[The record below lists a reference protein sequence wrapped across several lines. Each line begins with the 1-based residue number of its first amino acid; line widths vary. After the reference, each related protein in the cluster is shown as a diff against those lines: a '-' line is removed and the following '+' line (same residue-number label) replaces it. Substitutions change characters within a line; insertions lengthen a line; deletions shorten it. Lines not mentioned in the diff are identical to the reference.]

1 MRALRWDGRA
11 TEQFRVV
18 IGRYL
23 AEMSQPATRVPPPR
37 LDGIT
42 CVQDGSVLTVTMDR
56 PEVRNAMRPST
67 WAALAEVGATIGD
80 DVRVVVL
87 RGAGEAFSSGLDRRL
102 LTGETDG
109 HDAPLTTLFEMSFE
123 DFDRTVEVYQQG
135 FLWLRDPRFISIA
148 AVQGHAIG
156 AGFQLALACDIRV
169 AADDAKFNMREP
181 ALGIVPDLTGTK
193 HLVEAVGYARALEW
207 TASARFVEAD
217 EALVSGLVSRV
228 VSRQDLDAA
237 VEDLAQGMTAHPHG
251 AVTATKSLL
260 LGAIERTFDEQRVH
274 ERAAQFDRFQAL
286 AAAAE
291 NARGSAP

>member
-1 MRALRWDGRA
+1 MERSRAYN
-11 TEQFRVV
+11 
-18 IGRYL
+18 GRYL
-23 AEMSQPATRVPPPR
+23 AGMSEPETPR
-37 LDGIT
+37 TLPLHDGLT
-42 CVQDGSVLTVTMDR
+42 CVQKGSVLTVTMNR

-67 WAALAEVGATIGD
+67 WAALADVGATIGD

-102 LTGETDG
+102 LTGEPVG
-109 HDAPLTTLFEMSFE
+109 QDAPLTTLFEMSFE
-123 DFDRTVEVYQQG
+123 DFDRTVETYQQG

-156 AGFQLALACDIRV
+156 AGFQLALACDIRF
-169 AADDAKFNMREP
+169 ATADARFNMREP

-193 HLVEAVGYARALEW
+193 HLVQAVGYSRAVEW

-217 EALVSGLVSRV
+217 EALASGLVSRV

-237 VEDLAQGMTAHPHG
+237 LEELVQGLTAHPHD

-260 LGAIERTFDEQRVH
+260 LGATERTFDEQRIH
-274 ERAAQFDRFQAL
+274 ERKAQFDRFQAL
-286 AAAAE
+286 A
-291 NARGSAP
+291 ST